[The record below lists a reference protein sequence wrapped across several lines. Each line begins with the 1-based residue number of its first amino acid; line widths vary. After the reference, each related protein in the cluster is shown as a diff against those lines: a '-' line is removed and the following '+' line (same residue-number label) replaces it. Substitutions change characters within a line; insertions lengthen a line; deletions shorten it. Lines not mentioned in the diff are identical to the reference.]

1 TLSNWLRP
9 GDYLRDIAKSAS
21 EKSLVDVNP
30 TLATAGKK
38 IEWAKALAGHVPSSV
53 VQPFADNAVIAVVLL
68 SLLAGLAL
76 RKTSREFP
84 KEFAPVENVIEVL
97 HRVVEH
103 IITLVVKLVPIAV
116 FSVVAK
122 TVGEH
127 GLAPLKGLAVYLGVC
142 LLGLFLQA
150 ALVYQSWIVFVAR
163 TGFIRF
169 WTHAREAVTYALG
182 ASSSLA
188 TLPVTLRGL
197 DQLGVTRE
205 SSRLAACVG
214 TNLNNDGILLYEAL
228 AALLVAQAYGIELSY
243 LEQIGVAISCVIA
256 GIGIAGVPEA
266 GLISLALVL
275 ATAGLPLELLPVLL
289 SVDWVLSRARAATN
303 VLADFTVAL
312 LLDRWNQKNS

>member
-1 TLSNWLRP
+1 M
-9 GDYLRDIAKSAS
+9 
-21 EKSLVDVNP
+21 
-30 TLATAGKK
+30 
-38 IEWAKALAGHVPSSV
+38 
-53 VQPFADNAVIAVVLL
+53 
-68 SLLAGLAL
+68 
-76 RKTSREFP
+76 
-84 KEFAPVENVIEVL
+84 
-97 HRVVEH
+97 
-103 IITLVVKLVPIAV
+103 
-116 FSVVAK
+116 
-122 TVGEH
+122 
-127 GLAPLKGLAVYLGVC
+127 APLKGLAVYLGVC

-256 GIGIAGVPEA
+256 GIGIAGVLEA

-289 SVDWVLSRARAATN
+289 SVDWVLRGRGLRPTSS
-303 VLADFTVAL
+303 ADLPLQL
-312 LLDRWNQKNS
+312 LLDRWNQKNSSFGFKTQGIVLILTRARHNGSDEGGSYCMSGKIGAHTLTTRPS